1 MVVIAVG
8 IDNGVSG
15 GVGIITPDKYNLFK
29 MPVFEDLNYQKSEDK
44 YIHRID
50 VFELVNQLKTLM
62 DKYPS
67 EDIKVMIERPMIN
80 PHMFMAS
87 VSSARSLEAV
97 LIALSFSRNEQFP
110 NGLPKHYIDSKAWQ
124 TVLLPNISKPKIGK
138 EVEAK
143 ERAKL
148 NKEHTKRLKEA
159 AFFRVKQMFPNV
171 IDKIKTN
178 ADADS
183 MLIAEYCRIYY
194 NNQ

>member
-1 MVVIAVG
+1 MINIG

-15 GVGIITPDKYNLFK
+15 GIGIITPDKYNLFR
-29 MPVFEDLNYQKSEDK
+29 MPIFEDLNYQKTKDK

-50 VFELVNQLKTLM
+50 VPVLIAQFESLLA
-62 DKYPS
+62 KYPG
-67 EDIKVMIERPMIN
+67 EDVKVMIERPMIN
-80 PHMFMAS
+80 PHMFMS
-87 VSSARSLEAV
+87 SISSARSLEAV
-97 LIALSFSRNEQFP
+97 LIALSLTRSEKFP
-110 NGLPKHYIDSKAWQ
+110 NGLPNHYIDSKAWQ
-124 TVLLPNISKPKIGK
+124 SVLLPNISKPKIGK
-138 EVEAK
+138 EVETK
-143 ERAKL
+143 ERARL

-194 NNQ
+194 NNQG